1 MGAPQDS
8 FCVNPAENVCTVQRI
23 FDQSPKGN
31 HLDLAP
37 PGGAARSPDK
47 GVIATHEKLSVGG
60 HPVYGA
66 KFEGG
71 MGYRNDKT
79 SGIATGDEAES
90 IYMVTAGKHYNGG
103 CCFDYGNAETDAKD
117 HGAGTMEA

>member
-1 MGAPQDS
+1 MGAPQDA
-8 FCVNPAENVCTVQRI
+8 FCSCPGVNVCTVQRI

-37 PGGAARSPDK
+37 PGGAAPGPDK

-66 KFEGG
+66 RFEGG

-79 SGIATGDEAES
+79 TGIAKGDEPES
-90 IYMVTAGKHYNGG
+90 MYMVTAHKGYNGR
-103 CCFDYGNAETDAKD
+103 CCFDYGNAEIDARD
-117 HGAGTMEA
+117 HGAG